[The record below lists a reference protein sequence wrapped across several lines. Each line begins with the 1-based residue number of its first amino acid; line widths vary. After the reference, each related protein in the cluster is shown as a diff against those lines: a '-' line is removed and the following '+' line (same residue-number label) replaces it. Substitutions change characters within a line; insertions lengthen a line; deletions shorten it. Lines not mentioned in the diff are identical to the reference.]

1 MSLLTF
7 AAINGQYKTKT
18 LNSKD
23 DSPDQLHDAFIL
35 RHSWVHLN
43 VFYINDIL
51 VGRRNNGKCKWFF
64 SKYSIMFVF
73 FDEKKYL
80 STLFKC
86 DTNDIYSSKPINW
99 SINISFRKPKCY

>member
-1 MSLLTF
+1 M
-7 AAINGQYKTKT
+7 ANVNG
-18 LNSKD
+18 
-23 DSPDQLHDAFIL
+23 
-35 RHSWVHLN
+35 
-43 VFYINDIL
+43 
-51 VGRRNNGKCKWFF
+51 FF

-80 STLFKC
+80 STLFKY

>member
-18 LNSKD
+18 LNSED
-23 DSPDQLHDAFIL
+23 DSPDKLHDAFIL

-51 VGRRNNGKCKWFF
+51 LGRRNNGKCKWFF
-64 SKYSIMFVF
+64 SKYSIIFVF
-73 FDEKKYL
+73 FLMKRNTCQLCSSMIPMILTALNL
-80 STLFKC
+80 S
-86 DTNDIYSSKPINW
+86 IGI
-99 SINISFRKPKCY
+99 